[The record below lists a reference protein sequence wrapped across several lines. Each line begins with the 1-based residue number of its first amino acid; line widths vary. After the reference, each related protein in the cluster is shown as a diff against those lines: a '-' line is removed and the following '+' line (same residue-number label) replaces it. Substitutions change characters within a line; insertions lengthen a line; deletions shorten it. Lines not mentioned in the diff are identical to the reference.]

1 MMITSFKLRNG
12 KHPQKKILGT
22 KLMKKIMSFG
32 LAAAFIAVS
41 IMSAQAMV
49 RYEDKYPKKSGK
61 CESPGLLTMPRLVT
75 PSIRTAKCAA
85 NFSRFI
91 SR

>member
-49 RYEDKYPKKSGK
+49 R
-61 CESPGLLTMPRLVT
+61 
-75 PSIRTAKCAA
+75 
-85 NFSRFI
+85 
-91 SR
+91 